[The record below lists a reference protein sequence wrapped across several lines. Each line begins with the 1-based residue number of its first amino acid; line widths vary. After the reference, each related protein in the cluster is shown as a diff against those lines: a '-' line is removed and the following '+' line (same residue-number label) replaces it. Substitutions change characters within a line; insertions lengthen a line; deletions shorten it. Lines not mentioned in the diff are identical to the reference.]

1 MEGTQEVK
9 GNIVTFKGKVVDLS
23 KVFPLKLRNW
33 KELEKMGVSAKQFE
47 SGAIQATSSIVF
59 YVLNRA
65 DGSITQDDVDDLSIN
80 DPIIQTVI
88 KGING
93 ESADRPL

>member
-1 MEGTQEVK
+1 MSQEVK
-9 GNIVTFKGKVVDLS
+9 NNVVEFKGKVVDLS

-59 YVLNRA
+59 YVLNKA
-65 DGSITQDDVDDLSIN
+65 DSSITQDDVDDLAIN

>member
-1 MEGTQEVK
+1 MEMVQEVK
-9 GNIVTFKGKVVDLS
+9 GNTLIFKEKVIDLD
-23 KVFPLKLRNW
+23 KIFPLKLRNW

-47 SGAIQATSSIVF
+47 SGAIQATSIIVF
-59 YVLNRA
+59 YVLNKA
-65 DGSITQDDVDDLSIN
+65 DNSITQDDIDDLAIN
-80 DPIIQTVI
+80 DPVIQNVI